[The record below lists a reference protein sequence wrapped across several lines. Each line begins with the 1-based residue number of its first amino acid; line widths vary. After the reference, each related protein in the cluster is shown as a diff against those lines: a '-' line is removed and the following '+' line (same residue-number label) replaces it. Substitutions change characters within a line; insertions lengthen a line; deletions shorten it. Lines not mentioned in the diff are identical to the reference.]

1 VLERVRSVAESSRR
15 QARPGVAVAAAV
27 LGALLVSPIPTPLAR
42 AAQPQPGCQAGFLQ
56 AAPPSTGDQCV
67 APGGGTQVPA
77 AVPVGFQESVVWSGL
92 TNPTAIRF
100 AADGRVFVAEKSGT
114 IKVFDNLADTTPTVF
129 SDLPGN
135 VHNFWDR
142 GLLGLALDPSLTG
155 GTGIGPYVYVL
166 YAYDHILGTGGGA
179 PKWGDTCPTPPGPTT
194 DGCVISGRLSLF
206 TVSGSTISGPE
217 QVLIEDWCQ
226 QFPSHSIGSLV
237 FGPDGALY
245 LSAGDGA
252 NFNAVDYGQFGGTSG
267 NPPLTLVNPCGDPP
281 GGSMGPPAAE
291 GGALRSQDVRTIGT
305 SASYR
310 SAIVA
315 DAPSAYWRLGEASGT
330 NANDEIANRDGTY
343 VGTPGLGIAG
353 AIVGDG
359 DTAIH
364 LNGSTQYVT
373 VPDDNA
379 FSIGTT
385 GVLTVEFWAKP
396 PPSIS
401 SEQVVIGKAG
411 GSGYEWAVAYQPD
424 AGVKSRVW
432 TLGGGA
438 IASHGGEPAG
448 PLDQWHYIVASFD
461 EPNDRLTLYVDGVG
475 PSYDTDPWTAATQNG
490 TGPLDIGRRGDNTM
504 YFDGAVD
511 EVAIYNYA
519 LTPAQVAAHYAAG
532 TTSGGGSGDPTGLD
546 GAILR
551 LNPATGAGMPGNPFA
566 GSSDANAR
574 RIIAYGLRNPFRIT
588 TRPGTNELWVGDVGW
603 NTWEEINRI
612 PDATDAVA
620 ENFGWPCYEG
630 VGRQGGYDGANLTLC
645 ENLYDQGTGAVAAPY
660 YTYNH
665 ASKVVTNETCPTGSS
680 SITGMAFYPEAG
692 GSYPVAY
699 RGGVFFADHSRNCIW
714 FIPKGTNGQPN
725 IAAIQTFVA
734 GAANPVDLV
743 IGPNSDL
750 FYVDFDG
757 GTIRRIM
764 ATGANQPP
772 TAVIQANPT
781 NGPAPLTVQFNG
793 GGSSDPEGT
802 ALTYAWDLDGDG
814 LYDDAT
820 GVTASWTYQSSGN
833 VTTRLR
839 VTDAGSA
846 TGTAS
851 QVISVGNSP
860 PVPVISAPTSALH
873 WRVGDLINFSGSATD
888 AQDGNLPPS
897 ALSWSLVIQHCP
909 SNCHTHQVQTW
920 PGVASGSFN
929 APDHEYPSYLELTL
943 TATDSGGASAS
954 TTVRLDPQTV
964 VLSFQTSPSGL
975 SLAVNQAST
984 ATPFTRTVIIGSA
997 NSVTATSPQTLNG
1010 LSYGYSSWSDGLA
1023 QSHTIVAPATN
1034 TTYTATYT
1042 STSFAV
1048 VTSADALIRWNKATT
1063 NFGTLTYLRTRSG
1076 QYRSYVKFTVSGL
1089 SGPASSAKLRL
1100 WVTDASSTAGSAY
1113 LVASTWTETG
1123 ITWNNAPV
1131 ITGSPLS
1138 TIGSAPL
1145 GTWVE
1150 FNLGAAITGNG
1161 TYSFAISGGS
1171 TDAVD
1176 FASREAANQP
1186 TLVITP

>member
-1 VLERVRSVAESSRR
+1 MAESSRGR
-15 QARPGVAVAAAV
+15 ARPSVAFAAAV
-27 LGALLVSPIPTPLAR
+27 LGAILVSPISTPPAR
-42 AAQPQPGCQAGFLQ
+42 AADPQPGCQAGFLQ
-56 AAPPSTGDQCV
+56 AAPPSTGDQCL
-67 APGGGTQVPA
+67 APGGATQVVA
-77 AVPVGFQESVVWSGL
+77 AVPAGFQESVVWSGL

-129 SDLPGN
+129 SDLVPE

-155 GTGIGPYVYVL
+155 GTGNGPYVYVL
-166 YAYDHILGTGGGA
+166 YAYDHILGTGGSA
-179 PKWGDTCPTPPGPTT
+179 PRWGDTCPTPPGATT
-194 DGCVISGRLSLF
+194 DGCVISGRLSRF
-206 TVSGSTISGPE
+206 TVSASTISGPE

-267 NPPLTLVNPCGDPP
+267 SPPPTPVNPCGDPP
-281 GGSMGPPAAE
+281 GGTMSPPAAE
-291 GGALRSQDVRTIGT
+291 GGALRSQDVRSTGS

-315 DAPSAYWRLGEASGT
+315 DAPTAYWRLGEASGT
-330 NANDEIANRDGTY
+330 TATDETGAHPGTY
-343 VGTPGLGIAG
+343 VGGPALGI
-353 AIVGDG
+353 
-359 DTAIH
+359 
-364 LNGSTQYVT
+364 
-373 VPDDNA
+373 
-379 FSIGTT
+379 
-385 GVLTVEFWAKP
+385 
-396 PPSIS
+396 
-401 SEQVVIGKAG
+401 
-411 GSGYEWAVAYQPD
+411 
-424 AGVKSRVW
+424 
-432 TLGGGA
+432 GGA
-438 IASHGGEPAG
+438 IAGDANTAVSFNGTSQSIAVGDSSAMRFAG
-448 PLDQWHYIVASFD
+448 TAPFSVEVWFKHTADSQFRRLVGSEDGMTAQGWQLYSQNTSFGFVRKGATADEIGSGAGIGAGWHYFVGTYDGTSMRAFIDGVELPGSPLPSAVQLPATSTFLLAARLGADRFNGTLD
-461 EPNDRLTLYVDGVG
+461 EP
-475 PSYDTDPWTAATQNG
+475 
-490 TGPLDIGRRGDNTM
+490 
-504 YFDGAVD
+504 
-511 EVAIYNYA
+511 AIYNYT
-519 LTPAQVAAHYAAG
+519 LTPGQISAHYAAG
-532 TTSGGGSGDPTGLD
+532 TTGGGGPQDPAGLD

-551 LNPATGAGMPGNPFA
+551 LDPATGAGMPGNPFA

-603 NTWEEINRI
+603 STWEEIDRI

-630 VGRQGGYDGANLTLC
+630 VGRQSGYDGANLSLC
-645 ENLYDQGTGAVAAPY
+645 ESLYGQGTGAVASPI

-665 ASKVVTNETCPTGSS
+665 AASVVAGDTCPTGSS
-680 SITGMAFYPEAG
+680 SITGMAFYPEAS
-692 GSYPVAY
+692 GSYPVGY
-699 RGGVFFADHSRNCIW
+699 RGGLFFADHSRDCIW
-714 FIPKGTNGQPN
+714 FIPKGSNGQPN
-725 IAAIQTFVA
+725 IAAIQTFIA
-734 GAANPVDLV
+734 GAANPVDLE

-757 GTIRRIM
+757 GTIRRIT

-781 NGPAPLTVQFNG
+781 SGPAPLTVQFDG
-793 GGSSDPEGT
+793 GSSSDPEGT
-802 ALTYAWDLDGDG
+802 ALTYEWDLDGDG

-820 GVTASWTYQSSGN
+820 GVTASWTYQSAGT

-851 QVISVGNSP
+851 QVINVGNSP
-860 PVPVISAPTSALH
+860 PVPVISTPTSALT
-873 WRVGDLINFSGSATD
+873 WKVGDLIAFSGSATD
-888 AQDGNLPPS
+888 AQDGNLPPA

-909 SNCHTHQVQTW
+909 SNCHTHLVQTW
-920 PGVASGSFN
+920 PGVASGSFT

-975 SLAVNQAST
+975 SLAVNQASS
-984 ATPFTRTVIIGSA
+984 AAPFTRTVIVGSA
-997 NSVTATSPQTLNG
+997 NSVTATSPQTFNG
-1010 LSYGYSSWSDGLA
+1010 LSYVYSSWSDGLG
-1023 QSHTIVAPATN
+1023 QSHTIVAPATAA
-1034 TTYTATYT
+1034 TYTATYAT
-1042 STSFAV
+1042 SSFAV
-1048 VTSADALIRWNKATT
+1048 VASADSLVRWNKATS
-1063 NFGTLTYLRTRSG
+1063 NFGTLTYMRTRSG
-1076 QYRSYVKFTVSGL
+1076 QYRSYLKFVVSGL
-1089 SGPASSAKLRL
+1089 TGPATSAKLRL
-1100 WVTDASSTAGSAY
+1100 WVTDGSATGGSAY

-1123 ITWNNAPV
+1123 ITWSNAPV

-1138 TIGSAPL
+1138 TVGLAPT

-1150 FNLGAAITGNG
+1150 FNVGAAITANG

-1171 TDAVD
+1171 NDAVD
-1176 FASREAANQP
+1176 FASRETANMP

>member
-1 VLERVRSVAESSRR
+1 M
-15 QARPGVAVAAAV
+15 AAV
-27 LGALLVSPIPTPLAR
+27 LGAVLVSPIPTPPAQ

-56 AAPPSTGDQCV
+56 ASPPSTGEPCV
-67 APGGGTQVPA
+67 TPGGGTQVAA

-100 AADGRVFVAEKSGT
+100 AADGRVFVAEKSGN

-129 SDLPGN
+129 SDLPTN

-155 GTGIGPYVYVL
+155 GTGNGPYVYVL
-166 YAYDHILGTGGGA
+166 YAYDHILGAGGTA
-179 PKWGDTCPTPPGPTT
+179 PKWGDTCPTPPGATT
-194 DGCVISGRLSLF
+194 DGCVISGRLSRF
-206 TVSGSTISGPE
+206 SVSGSTINGPE

-226 QFPSHSIGSLV
+226 QFPSHSIGTLV

-252 NFNAVDYGQFGGTSG
+252 SFNAVDYGQFGGTSG
-267 NPPLTLVNPCGDPP
+267 SPPPTPVNPCGDPP
-281 GGSMGPPAAE
+281 GGSMSPPAAE
-291 GGALRSQDVRTIGT
+291 GGALRSQDVRTTGGP
-305 SASYR
+305 ANYR
-310 SAIVA
+310 GGILA
-315 DAPSAYWRLGEASGT
+315 DAPVAYWRLGEASGT
-330 NANDEIANRDGTY
+330 TATDETGGHQGTY
-343 VGTPGLGIAG
+343 VGGPALGAVG
-353 AIVGDG
+353 AITGDAN
-359 DTAIH
+359 TAVTF
-364 LNGSTQYVT
+364 NGSTQYAT
-373 VPDDNA
+373 IPDDNA
-379 FSIGTT
+379 FDFGDTFSLEAWVKWDGTAGTNSFIGKGSGNFDIKVLTSGAVRVSKGITSDIVDSTTVLTPNAWAHVVYTKSGATSKLYINGVDRT
-385 GVLTVEFWAKP
+385 GVVTDATMVNNAVGILIGAFRLI
-396 PPSIS
+396 PS
-401 SEQVVIGKAG
+401 
-411 GSGYEWAVAYQPD
+411 PD
-424 AGVKSRVW
+424 QSF
-432 TLGGGA
+432 
-438 IASHGGEPAG
+438 HGT
-448 PLDQWHYIVASFD
+448 I
-461 EPNDRLTLYVDGVG
+461 
-475 PSYDTDPWTAATQNG
+475 
-490 TGPLDIGRRGDNTM
+490 
-504 YFDGAVD
+504 D
-511 EVAIYNYA
+511 EVAIYNSA
-519 LTPAQVAAHYAAG
+519 ITSAQVAAHYAAG
-532 TTSGGGSGDPTGLD
+532 TTGGGGSGDPTGLD

-603 NTWEEINRI
+603 NTWEEINTI

-630 VGRQGGYDGANLTLC
+630 VGRQSGYDGANLALC
-645 ENLYDQGTGAVAAPY
+645 ENLYGQGAGAVAAPY

-665 ASKVVTNETCPTGSS
+665 ANKVVTNETCPTGSS
-680 SITGMAFYPEAG
+680 SITGMAFYPEAS

-757 GTIRRIM
+757 GTIRRIT

-772 TAVIQANPT
+772 TAVIQAAPT
-781 NGPAPLTVQFNG
+781 SGPAPLTVQFNG

-820 GVTASWTYQSSGN
+820 GVTASWTYQSPGN
-833 VTTRLR
+833 VTAGLL

-860 PVPVISAPTSALH
+860 PVPVISAPTSALT
-873 WRVGDLINFSGSATD
+873 WKVGDLINFSGSATD
-888 AQDGNLPPS
+888 AQDGTLPPS
-897 ALSWSLVIQHCP
+897 ALSWSLVLQHCP
-909 SNCHTHQVQTW
+909 SNCHTHQLQTW
-920 PGVASGSFN
+920 PGVGSGSFN

-943 TATDSGGASAS
+943 TAMDSGGASAS

-964 VLSFQTSPSGL
+964 ALSFQTSPTGL
-975 SLAVNQAST
+975 SLAVNQTSS
-984 ATPFTRTVIIGSA
+984 ATPFARTVIVGSA

-1010 LSYGYSSWSDGLA
+1010 LSYGFSSWSDGLG

-1034 TTYTATYT
+1034 TSYTATYT
-1042 STSFAV
+1042 TTSFAV
-1048 VTSADALIRWNKATT
+1048 VTSADALIRWNKATA

-1076 QYRSYVKFTVSGL
+1076 QYRSYLKFTVSEL

-1113 LVASTWTETG
+1113 LVASSWTETG
-1123 ITWNNAPV
+1123 ITWDTAPV

-1138 TIGSAPL
+1138 TVGSAPL

-1150 FNLGAAITGNG
+1150 FNVGAAITGNG

-1176 FASREAANQP
+1176 FASREAANKP
-1186 TLVITP
+1186 TLVIQP

>member
-1 VLERVRSVAESSRR
+1 M
-15 QARPGVAVAAAV
+15 AAV
-27 LGALLVSPIPTPLAR
+27 LGAVLVSPIPTPPAQ

-56 AAPPSTGDQCV
+56 AAPPSTGEQCV
-67 APGGGTQVPA
+67 ASGGGTQVAA

-114 IKVFDNLADTTPTVF
+114 IKVFDNLSDTTPTAF
-129 SDLPGN
+129 TDLQAN
-135 VHNFWDR
+135 VHNYWDR

-155 GTGIGPYVYVL
+155 GTGNGPYVYVL
-166 YAYDHILGTGGGA
+166 YAYDHILGTGGSA
-179 PKWGDTCPTPPGPTT
+179 PKWGDTCLTPPGPTT
-194 DGCVISGRLSLF
+194 DGCVISGRLSRF

-245 LSAGDGA
+245 LSAGEGA
-252 NFNAVDYGQFGGTSG
+252 NFNAVDYGQYGGSSG
-267 NPPLTLVNPCGDPP
+267 SPTLVNPCGDPP
-281 GGSMGPPAAE
+281 GGTMSPPAAE
-291 GGALRSQDVRTIGT
+291 GGALRSQDVRTTGGP
-305 SASYR
+305 ANYR
-310 SAIVA
+310 GGILA
-315 DAPSAYWRLGEASGT
+315 DAPVAYWRLGEASGT
-330 NANDEIANRDGTY
+330 AASDETAAHPGTY
-343 VGTPGLGIAG
+343 VAGPTLGIAG
-353 AIVGDG
+353 AIAA
-359 DTAIH
+359 DTNTAVTF
-364 LNGSTQYVT
+364 NGSTQYVT

-379 FSIGTT
+379 FDFGDTFSLEAWVKWDGTAGTNSFIGKGSGNFDIKVLTSGAIKVSKGVTSDIVTSTTALTPNAWAHVIYTKSGTT
-385 GVLTVEFWAKP
+385 SKLYINGVDRTG
-396 PPSIS
+396 
-401 SEQVVIGKAG
+401 VVTDATMVNN
-411 GSGYEWAVAYQPD
+411 AVAILIGAFRLIPSPD
-424 AGVKSRVW
+424 Q
-432 TLGGGA
+432 TF
-438 IASHGGEPAG
+438 HGT
-448 PLDQWHYIVASFD
+448 I
-461 EPNDRLTLYVDGVG
+461 
-475 PSYDTDPWTAATQNG
+475 
-490 TGPLDIGRRGDNTM
+490 
-504 YFDGAVD
+504 D

-519 LTPAQVAAHYAAG
+519 LTSTQVAAHYAAG
-532 TTSGGGSGDPTGLD
+532 TSGGGGSGDPTGLD

-588 TRPGTNELWVGDVGW
+588 MRPGTNELWVGDVGW
-603 NTWEEINRI
+603 NTWEEINKI

-630 VGRQGGYDGANLTLC
+630 VGRQGGYDGTNLTLC
-645 ENLYDQGTGAVAAPY
+645 ESLYSTGAVAAPI

-665 ASKVVTNETCPTGSS
+665 SASVVAGDTCPTGSS
-680 SITGMAFYPEAG
+680 SITGMAFYPETG
-692 GSYPVAY
+692 GSYPAAY
-699 RGGVFFADHSRNCIW
+699 RGGLFFADHSRNCIW

-725 IAAIQTFVA
+725 IAAIQAFI
-734 GAANPVDLV
+734 AAAAHPVDLV

-757 GTIRRIM
+757 GTIRRITV
-764 ATGANQPP
+764 TGANQPP
-772 TAVIQANPT
+772 TAVIQATPT
-781 NGPAPLTVQFNG
+781 SGPAPLTVQFDG
-793 GGSSDPEGT
+793 GGSSDPEGS

-814 LYDDAT
+814 AYDDAT
-820 GVTASWTYQSSGN
+820 GVTASWTYQSAGN
-833 VTTRLR
+833 VTTGLR

-851 QVISVGNSP
+851 QVISVANSP

-873 WRVGDLINFSGSATD
+873 WKVGDLVNFSGSATD

-964 VLSFQTSPSGL
+964 VLSFQTAPTGL
-975 SLAVNQAST
+975 SLAVNQASS
-984 ATPFTRTVIIGSA
+984 ATPFARTVIVGSA

-1010 LSYGYSSWSDGLA
+1010 LSYGFSSWSDGLG

-1034 TTYTATYT
+1034 TTYAATYAT
-1042 STSFAV
+1042 TSFSV
-1048 VTSADALIRWNKATT
+1048 VTAADALIRWNKATT

-1123 ITWNNAPV
+1123 ITWNDAPV
-1131 ITGSPLS
+1131 ITGSALS

-1150 FNLGAAITGNG
+1150 FNVGAAITGNG